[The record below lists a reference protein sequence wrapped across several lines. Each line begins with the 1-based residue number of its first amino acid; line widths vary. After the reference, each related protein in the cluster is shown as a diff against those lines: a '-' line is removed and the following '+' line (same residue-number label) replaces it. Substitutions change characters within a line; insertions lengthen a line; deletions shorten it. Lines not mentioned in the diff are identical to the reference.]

1 MARLCSPILLKIA
14 VGWWSPPANTQSEVF
29 FFPSLA
35 LALLTRTVIS
45 LIGKIKSIQ
54 LLATIST
61 TYALKRVQPYF
72 VAAIVGTILF
82 PAVGIF
88 AIINSVKAKYAKLDE
103 DFDDTIKFS
112 RYSYIFGRLAIFL
125 GLTFYTAIVLVCLY
139 LVGLWSFGT
148 GAIFDK
154 NRLKSLIKT
163 LIFEPI
169 KDRPPAE
176 WFSAAHSICNFTREA
191 WRRWNEAEE
200 A

>member
-1 MARLCSPILLKIA
+1 MEKVDGTIVQSYPSKDRCRLMESPREHSERSFLLPIPGPRFVDKNCNFIN
-14 VGWWSPPANTQSEVF
+14 WK
-29 FFPSLA
+29 
-35 LALLTRTVIS
+35 
-45 LIGKIKSIQ
+45 KIKSIQ
-54 LLATIST
+54 LVATIST

-191 WRRWNEAEE
+191 
-200 A
+200 